1 MVTSSLRN
9 TVLSSCGSYESISSL
24 NLDTQKDQ
32 TAISAAASH
41 DQTSSGRNTPM
52 GLVTLLQEHGISAT
66 AEPSKA
72 TSTENEIGPPVPIAR
87 HSFLPLSWGRTLM
100 RLGFG
105 RSLVDG
111 ATVTKTSDS
120 APTQKNTFSLNLVG
134 QLQRLGLN
142 RVAERGSASFQRTT
156 EDKNPPS

>member
-1 MVTSSLRN
+1 
-9 TVLSSCGSYESISSL
+9 
-24 NLDTQKDQ
+24 
-32 TAISAAASH
+32 
-41 DQTSSGRNTPM
+41 M

-66 AEPSKA
+66 AETSKA
-72 TSTENEIGPPVPIAR
+72 TSTENEMKPPVPVAR

-100 RLGFG
+100 GLGFG

-120 APTQKNTFSLNLVG
+120 APTQKNIFSLNLVG